1 VALNLFGVTYSEAVE
16 AIPPE
21 PDTEL
26 VVVRDLAAICGES
39 EYTVLD
45 PSEELTERYAAI
57 VGDYALRATV
67 LPAPFG
73 VVFRSR
79 QLVERWLEL
88 HYVALSGGLGFVD
101 NRLAARVHV
110 TRSDSN
116 DGRDAAGDLSALAA
130 ESVRVMRRSAVATVP
145 LRADPLSDKILSTAF
160 LVERELWKEL
170 VAEVEDQGVRT
181 PNLRFELTGPWP
193 PYDFVQM
200 QFGA

>member
-1 VALNLFGVTYSEAVE
+1 LNLFGVTFSEAVE
-16 AIPPE
+16 TGPPE

-26 VVVRDLAAICGES
+26 VVVRELAAICGES

-45 PSEELTERYAAI
+45 PSEEVMERYAGI
-57 VGDYALRATV
+57 VGDYALRASV

-79 QLVERWLEL
+79 ESVERWLEL

-110 TRSDSN
+110 SRPAPHED
-116 DGRDAAGDLSALAA
+116 RDQGADLSALAT
-130 ESVRVMRRSAVATVP
+130 ESMRLLRRTAVATVP
-145 LRADPLSDKILSTAF
+145 LRADSSAGVILSTAF
-160 LVERELWKEL
+160 LVERELWGEL
-170 VAEVEDQGVRT
+170 VSEVEGQGDKV

-193 PYDFVQM
+193 PFDFVQM
-200 QFGA
+200 QLGA